1 VELWEVATLIRS
13 KNAGP
18 FAVTFDILFA
28 DDGAFARAVESGVL
42 KAEPVA
48 RLYGVDAQLVE
59 VYERPRIRA
68 VKITIPRLCSAGD
81 VNDDDVFGGQMHGP
95 LVRLPI

>member
-1 VELWEVATLIRS
+1 VELWEAATLIRS

-28 DDGAFARAVESGVL
+28 DDCAFARAVGSGAL
-42 KAEPVA
+42 KAESVA
-48 RLYGVDAQLVE
+48 RLYGVEASLVE

-68 VKITIPRLCSAGD
+68 VKVTVPRPCSAGD
-81 VNDDDVFGGQMHGP
+81 INDDDVFGGQMHGP